1 MRRPGYWVSY
11 NRPFHPEVLKI
22 SGGDTMTSQ
31 HGDYF
36 SYRDTPRAKIM
47 RREQARVVSEDTMI
61 QFMRFNDFQNDRQL
75 QGNRYDLT

>member
-1 MRRPGYWVSY
+1 MSY
-11 NRPFHPEVLKI
+11 NRPFYPEVFKI

-47 RREQARVVSEDTMI
+47 RREQARVVSEET
-61 QFMRFNDFQNDRQL
+61 
-75 QGNRYDLT
+75 DLT